1 MASMSASS
9 SKIDWVLLAAAAF
22 LAAAGLLMMVSL
34 GSREQD
40 PLFWFWRQLLWI
52 GIGGAVAV
60 GAAAVDYRLFRN
72 STTVVM
78 TAYVLSVLLLVAV
91 LAFGTTIN
99 GAKSWF
105 SFGGFLFQPV
115 EIAKIALILVLAKYY
130 AAKHIEL
137 WRFRHV
143 MITGAYMGILA
154 LLTASQPDLGS
165 ALILF
170 AIWFGMTIVS
180 GIRRTPF
187 IALLVL
193 LAIGAAL
200 LWGYGLNDRQKTRVL
215 VFIRPEAVSSAA
227 LYNVRQAVIAVG
239 AGGLWG
245 EGLGEGS
252 QAQLKFLPAAKTD
265 FVFAALGQELGLV
278 GIGLI
283 LGAFGVLF
291 WRIIAAGQHAGN
303 NFARLFA
310 VGFFLML
317 ASHVFVNVAMN
328 LGIFPVIGIPL
339 PFVSYGGSNLLANF
353 LGLGIL
359 LSIRRYGFSYAAPHD

>member
-1 MASMSASS
+1 MPASFV
-9 SKIDWVLLAAAAF
+9 KTDWVLLVAVAF
-22 LAAAGLLMMVSL
+22 LAVAGLLMMVSL
-34 GSREQD
+34 GSREQE
-40 PLFWFWRQLLWI
+40 PLFWFWRQAVWLAA
-52 GIGGAVAV
+52 GIAIMW

-72 STTVVM
+72 STAVVM
-78 TAYVLSVLLLVAV
+78 AAYCFSVLLLLAV
-91 LAFGTTIN
+91 LASGTTIN

-105 SFGGFLFQPV
+105 SFGGILFQPIEV
-115 EIAKIALILVLAKYY
+115 AKIALILVLAKYY
-130 AAKHIEL
+130 AAKNIEL

-143 MITGAYMGILA
+143 MITGAYTGIPA
-154 LLTASQPDLGS
+154 LLAALQPDLGS
-165 ALILF
+165 ALILV
-170 AIWFGMTIVS
+170 AVWFGMTIVS

-187 IALLVL
+187 IALLLL

-200 LWGYGLNDRQKTRVL
+200 LWGYALSDRQKTRVRAL
-215 VFIRPEAVSSAA
+215 LRPEAVSSAA

-239 AGGLWG
+239 AGGIWG

-278 GIGLI
+278 GMVL
-283 LGAFGVLF
+283 LLAAFGVLF
-291 WRIIAAGQHAGN
+291 WRVLAIGERSGN
-303 NFARLFA
+303 NFAKLFA
-310 VGFFLML
+310 VGFFLVL
-317 ASHVFVNVAMN
+317 ASHVFVNIAMN

-359 LSIRRYGFSYAAPHD
+359 LSIRRYAFSYRDIEHE